1 MCDGGVMLMMFDG
14 SVMLMFDG
22 SVMLVVCDGS
32 VMLVMCNGGVMLR
45 MCDGIVCA
53 ASAEKRESY
62 RAASRLS
69 HQSSR
74 DTSREA
80 TVEQWTY
87 NDVVKWLSDH
97 RLAQVTNRSVV
108 C

>member
-1 MCDGGVMLMMFDG
+1 MCDGGVMLMMCDG
-14 SVMLMFDG
+14 GVMLM
-22 SVMLVVCDGS
+22 CD
-32 VMLVMCNGGVMLR
+32 GGVMLR
-45 MCDGIVCA
+45 MCDGAVMLMVCDGAVMLRMCDGTVCA

>member
-1 MCDGGVMLMMFDG
+1 MCDGGVMLMMCDG
-14 SVMLMFDG
+14 GVMLM
-22 SVMLVVCDGS
+22 CD
-32 VMLVMCNGGVMLR
+32 GGVMLR
-45 MCDGIVCA
+45 MCDGAVMLRMCDGTVCA

>member
-1 MCDGGVMLMMFDG
+1 MCDGGVMLMMCDG
-14 SVMLMFDG
+14 GVMLM
-22 SVMLVVCDGS
+22 CD
-32 VMLVMCNGGVMLR
+32 GGVMLR
-45 MCDGIVCA
+45 MCDGSVMLMVCDGAVMLRMCDGTVCA